1 MQFLVKINKLKDGTK
16 NPVEAAVEPK
26 KKKIL
31 CDYRHMIGELVF
43 CFYTTQPSDIKQ
55 YILHA
60 FHVRD
65 CNS

>member
-16 NPVEAAVEPK
+16 NPDEAAVEP